1 MNLFVIVYGEI
12 HLGKNL
18 DILWFKSI
26 PQNLVRIHILPD
38 ALAYSSSAG
47 AACRFKQAVAGEE
60 ARRARARLAEVVQ
73 GWAVLM

>member
-1 MNLFVIVYGEI
+1 MVQI
-12 HLGKNL
+12 HSTESGQ
-18 DILWFKSI
+18 DS
-26 PQNLVRIHILPD
+26 HLPD

-60 ARRARARLAEVVQ
+60 ARLAEVVQ